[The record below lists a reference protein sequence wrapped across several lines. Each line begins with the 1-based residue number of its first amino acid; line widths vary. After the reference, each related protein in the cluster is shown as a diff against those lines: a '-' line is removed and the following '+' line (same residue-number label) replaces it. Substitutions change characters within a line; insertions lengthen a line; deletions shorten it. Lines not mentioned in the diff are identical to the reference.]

1 VVLVYGTLPF
11 LLHQPRPRLLLPS
24 YRTTIRQ
31 VNNETPIPS
40 FREPTPRLFDAI
52 PPLVAT
58 NLALFVL
65 LLLLASVSVWC
76 GVVWWLEAAES
87 LDTPAIF
94 VAIGSTLYSN
104 ARAPVR
110 SMNRSPWY
118 ATRPAATNNSHS
130 TLSWVQPR
138 GTPSLSVPV

>member
-76 GVVWWLEAAES
+76 GVVWCGGWRLLS
-87 LDTPAIF
+87 HSSHF
-94 VAIGSTLYSN
+94 CGYRCTLYSN